1 MKTKSGTFV
10 FIVVAII
17 AIIATFS
24 FRAFAAGAKHQAA
37 DPKKFTLHIG
47 RTTEDYAD
55 VSDKDA
61 FDKKLKALKDHG
73 GQYSI
78 KFKDNSGKVTD
89 PYTVTSI
96 QTDKV
101 TTSKVAQNA
110 TEGQSVANDPNV
122 TRNLSADS
130 APDLKAVLDT
140 FK

>member
-1 MKTKSGTFV
+1 MKTQSRTFL
-10 FIVVAII
+10 FILAAIVAI
-17 AIIATFS
+17 AATAS
-24 FRAFAAGAKHQAA
+24 FRAFAAGAKHQTA

-55 VSDKDA
+55 VRDKDA

-73 GQYSI
+73 GQYQI

-89 PYTVTSI
+89 PYAVTSI

-110 TEGQSVANDPNV
+110 SAENAVANDPNV
-122 TRNLSADS
+122 TRNLSTDNAT
-130 APDLKAVLDT
+130 DLKAVVDT